1 MDCKILLGKN
11 TPFCQ
16 ATFYTC
22 TYIVNVMLNSIKTG
36 SNCADTLPLPYSIRL
51 MTRSF
56 NWLLFGLSFVWFG
69 LNCFVCGLL
78 IMLAK

>member
-36 SNCADTLPLPYSIRL
+36 FSCADTLPLPYPIRL
-51 MTRSF
+51 MTGSLSRLFSGFRSS
-56 NWLLFGLSFVWFG
+56 GSG
-69 LNCFVCGLL
+69 
-78 IMLAK
+78 